1 MLNNVIA
8 HFIQEFYG
16 KDILCYCQIL
26 AREKKFKTN
35 EDEAFYLANEVF
47 STVIVT
53 IELEK
58 LGKANVYNYFVLF
71 LSWEIIITNHFMT
84 GPPQETLNFAYSETS
99 H

>member
-1 MLNNVIA
+1 MIA

-35 EDEAFYLANEVF
+35 EDEAFYLANQVV
-47 STVIVT
+47 STVTVT

-58 LGKANVYNYFVLF
+58 LRKANMYNLFYFLVGIYYKSLYDCP
-71 LSWEIIITNHFMT
+71 
-84 GPPQETLNFAYSETS
+84 PPQETLNFVYSETS

>member
-35 EDEAFYLANEVF
+35 EDEPFLFGQSSGFNCDSHYR
-47 STVIVT
+47 I
-53 IELEK
+53 
-58 LGKANVYNYFVLF
+58 GKA
-71 LSWEIIITNHFMT
+71 
-84 GPPQETLNFAYSETS
+84 
-99 H
+99 

>member
-35 EDEAFYLANEVF
+35 EDEAFYLANQVV
-47 STVIVT
+47 STVTVT
-53 IELEK
+53 IELES
-58 LGKANVYNYFVLF
+58 LGRQTC
-71 LSWEIIITNHFMT
+71 IICSIFELGYITNHFLT
-84 GPPQETLNFAYSETS
+84 APPPPPRK